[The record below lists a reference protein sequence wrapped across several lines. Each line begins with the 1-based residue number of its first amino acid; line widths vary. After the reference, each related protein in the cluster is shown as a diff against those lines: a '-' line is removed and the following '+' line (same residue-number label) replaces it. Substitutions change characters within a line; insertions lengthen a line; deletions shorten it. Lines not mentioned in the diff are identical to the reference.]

1 MALSKVNY
9 NSLNVTPTA
18 SKFLMWDSDAD
29 ALQASDVGGSLKLIS
44 TQTASSSSTISF
56 TSGIDSTYKE
66 YIFYLFDM
74 HHNSSSEPDIL
85 FNFSIDGGSN
95 YNVAKTSTSYRA
107 YHGEND
113 SGGAHGYYA
122 PTDGAQKTGP
132 LPLSFNA
139 DGDND
144 SSMVAYL
151 HLFNPSSTTF
161 VKHFIG
167 HAEEVHDLPRTNSN
181 YFAGYCNTTSAINA
195 VLFDGQH
202 AEGENN
208 NIDSGKIILFGI
220 N

>member
-1 MALSKVNY
+1 MGLISNGTTVFDSGSMASG
-9 NSLNVTPTA
+9 
-18 SKFLMWDSDAD
+18 F
-29 ALQASDVGGSLKLIS
+29 GGSMTHIKTI
-44 TQTASSSSTISF
+44 TISSPTDNVQF
-56 TSGIDSTYKE
+56 VHGSSGVVLDSTYKE

>member
-1 MALSKVNY
+1 MGLISNGTTVFDAGSMASG
-9 NSLNVTPTA
+9 
-18 SKFLMWDSDAD
+18 F
-29 ALQASDVGGSLKLIS
+29 GGSMTHIKTI
-44 TQTASSSSTISF
+44 TISSPTDNVQF
-56 TSGIDSTYKE
+56 VHGSSGVVLDSTYKE

-95 YNVAKTSTSYRA
+95 YNVAKTSTSFRV
-107 YHGEND
+107 YHGED
-113 SGGAHGYYA
+113 GSGRAVGYYA
-122 PTDGAQKTGP
+122 PTDGAEKTGP

>member
-1 MALSKVNY
+1 MGLISNGTTVFDAGSMASG
-9 NSLNVTPTA
+9 
-18 SKFLMWDSDAD
+18 F
-29 ALQASDVGGSLKLIS
+29 GGSMTHIKTI
-44 TQTASSSSTISF
+44 TISSPTDNVQF
-56 TSGIDSTYKE
+56 VHGSSGVVLDSTYKE

>member
-1 MALSKVNY
+1 MGLISNGTTVFDAGSMASG
-9 NSLNVTPTA
+9 
-18 SKFLMWDSDAD
+18 F
-29 ALQASDVGGSLKLIS
+29 GGSMTHIKTI
-44 TQTASSSSTISF
+44 TISSPTDNVQF
-56 TSGIDSTYKE
+56 VHGSSGVVLDSTYKE

-161 VKHFIG
+161 VKHFSG
-167 HAEEVHDLPRTNSN
+167 QANEVHDLPRSNGN